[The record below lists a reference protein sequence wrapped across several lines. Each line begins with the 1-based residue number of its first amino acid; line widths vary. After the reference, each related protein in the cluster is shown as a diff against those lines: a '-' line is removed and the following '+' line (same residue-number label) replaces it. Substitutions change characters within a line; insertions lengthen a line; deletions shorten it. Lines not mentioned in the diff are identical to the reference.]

1 MRVSIMLL
9 IVLMVVLLP
18 PVAHQQI
25 APAKASL
32 VISGEI
38 IDVGEPPKSD
48 SFPFQLMKYRV
59 RDVCQGE
66 YDQKEIAI
74 YHMVSTAGLAD
85 VKAGDEIC
93 VGALKSFKIEENT
106 TEDSSEKPET
116 QYLSVDV
123 FIRRCRCSSR

>member
-1 MRVSIMLL
+1 MHISIMLL

-38 IDVGEPPKSD
+38 VDVGEPPKSD
-48 SFPFQLMKYRV
+48 SFPFQLLKYRV

-66 YDQKEIAI
+66 YDQNEIAI
-74 YHMVSTAGLAD
+74 YHMVDGRSG
-85 VKAGDEIC
+85 
-93 VGALKSFKIEENT
+93 
-106 TEDSSEKPET
+106 
-116 QYLSVDV
+116 
-123 FIRRCRCSSR
+123 RRESWRRSLRWCA